1 VKYLLD
7 VNVLVAWGWADHVD
21 HSRVAKWLHRER
33 TNPDSILLTSA
44 IPQLG
49 FVRVSVFRSKGQV
62 SVEEAAATLDGMLK
76 ALGDRHQFTSD
87 SQTATSFPSWCRTAD
102 KTTDAHL
109 HQLAE
114 SLNAKLATLDE
125 GIKRAFLVPR

>member
-33 TNPDSILLTSA
+33 TNPDSTLLTSA

-49 FVRVSVFRSKGQV
+49 FVRVSVFRSKGLV
-62 SVEEAAATLDGMLK
+62 SVEEAAATLTGMLK
-76 ALGDRHQFTSD
+76 ALGGRHQFAPD
-87 SQTATSFPSWCRTAD
+87 SQTATDFPAWCRTAD

-125 GIKRAFLVPR
+125 GIKRAFLVPL